1 MVFFVVDAE
10 LGSVCFVGIMWFEH
24 CACVYLD
31 CLSFWKFR
39 CFFFFLAPVC
49 HFYPLKKGKSVALVL
64 LKLQVITKLQETK
77 LYHNN
82 ELCVETQAE

>member
-1 MVFFVVDAE
+1 MQFGNLSLEQKVVFFVVDAE

-39 CFFFFLAPVC
+39 CFFFFFFFPCSCLSFLSIEEGEEC
-49 HFYPLKKGKSVALVL
+49 CS
-64 LKLQVITKLQETK
+64 
-77 LYHNN
+77 
-82 ELCVETQAE
+82 CVVKIASDY